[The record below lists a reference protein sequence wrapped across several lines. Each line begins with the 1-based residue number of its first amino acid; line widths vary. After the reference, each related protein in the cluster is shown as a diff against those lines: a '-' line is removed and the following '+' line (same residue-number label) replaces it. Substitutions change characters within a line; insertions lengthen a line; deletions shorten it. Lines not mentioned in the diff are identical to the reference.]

1 MLIMLTVEN
10 SENSSSFMSDNGNI
24 MQSNSTLYS
33 NNVISHGLVDKHG
46 PILSIKQNSSAR
58 LYLGDK

>member
-1 MLIMLTVEN
+1 
-10 SENSSSFMSDNGNI
+10 